1 MIESGWKHQGCLLP
15 PLPRYCRRLEAAKT
29 YFVQGQIGT
38 WWSSHVEADR
48 QLGGVV
54 GGVGGGASDD
64 TTTRENEE
72 LVATEK
78 EGICYVIFWT
88 TRRKLPA

>member
-1 MIESGWKHQGCLLP
+1 MARSSKRLL
-15 PLPRYCRRLEAAKT
+15 LLRRRLEAAKT
-29 YFVQGQIGT
+29 CFVQGQIGT

-54 GGVGGGASDD
+54 GGGGGGVSDD
-64 TTTRENEE
+64 AAKEVEE
-72 LVATEK
+72 VLASGK
-78 EGICYVIFWT
+78 EEICYVIFWT